1 MAITSDA
8 YRCLRHG
15 VHLADSDIRS
25 YLQHDDR
32 DADVP
37 SRTWG
42 RLGKPYCRETR
53 GEQPECE
60 PDETIPGLDFS
71 VNDTWLFHL
80 CWYVY
85 LFLVSIST
93 MAGHHVR
100 TYQG

>member
-1 MAITSDA
+1 MATTYDA

-15 VHLADSDIRS
+15 VHLVDSDVRS

-42 RLGKPYCRETR
+42 RLGEPDCRETR
-53 GEQPECE
+53 GEQSECE
-60 PDETIPGLDFS
+60 PDATISGLDFS
-71 VNDTWLFHL
+71 VNDTRVFHI
-80 CWYVY
+80 YRDVY

-93 MAGHHVR
+93 LAGHHVR